1 MHNSEYHIFFLNTGV
16 LLTMAPREPELIGKT
31 FSAEDGTL
39 LEGPYFFN
47 EPNEEYATGFKT
59 TEYNYKNG
67 KIHGSPAIMYPD
79 GQEEDWD
86 NGNFVE
92 ISLLPWSERFLNEK
106 TD

>member
-1 MHNSEYHIFFLNTGV
+1 
-16 LLTMAPREPELIGKT
+16 
-31 FSAEDGTL
+31 
-39 LEGPYFFN
+39 
-47 EPNEEYATGFKT
+47 
-59 TEYNYKNG
+59 
-67 KIHGSPAIMYPD
+67 MYPD